1 MIQIRTLFVVV
12 AVVAIVAVSGCR
24 SKRMNI
30 PQAPSPAPRGTIT
43 EAPVAAPSV
52 IREPEEPVTVR
63 EERFTFTQELDRRAH
78 DTNQFFVIMGS
89 FRSAENANRFKQQLE
104 EQGFEPIILVSESGL
119 HRVSVDSFADEA
131 VARIR
136 ITRIRS
142 NYPDYNDAWLLIRKR

>member
-1 MIQIRTLFVVV
+1 MHIRNLLIVI
-12 AVVAIVAVSGCR
+12 AVVATVAVSGCR

-30 PQAPSPAPRGTIT
+30 PQAPAPAPRGTIT
-43 EAPVAAPSV
+43 EAPVAAPTV
-52 IREPEEPVTVR
+52 IREPEEPVPVR
-63 EERFTFTQELDRRAH
+63 EERFTFAQEHDRRAH

-104 EQGFEPIILVSESGL
+104 ELGFEPMILVSETGL

-136 ITRIRS
+136 VTRIRN
-142 NYPDYNDAWLLIRKR
+142 NYPDFKDAWLLIRKR